1 MAEEKTV
8 TTTAAETGEKPEA
21 AEGTVQEKPE
31 AAARTYNQAYVDD
44 LIERQKAAQEAAVAE
59 ALKVA
64 GMDKDAKEK
73 YEQEQAEEKMAKR
86 EADIARRELKADARE
101 VLAEKQIPTEF
112 LDMLLGS
119 DLKETKANADAFK
132 TKFDAA
138 VQAQVEK
145 RLAGKTPQGGNG
157 RLQSGTSMK
166 SEIEKYMA

>member
-8 TTTAAETGEKPEA
+8 TTTAVETGEKPEA
-21 AEGTVQEKPE
+21 AEGTTQEKPE
-31 AAARTYNQAYVDD
+31 AVAKTYDQAYVDD

-73 YEQEQAEEKMAKR
+73 YEQEQAE
-86 EADIARRELKADARE
+86 
-101 VLAEKQIPTEF
+101 EKQIPTEF

-157 RLQSGTSMK
+157 SQSGTSMK

>member
-1 MAEEKTV
+1 M
-8 TTTAAETGEKPEA
+8 
-21 AEGTVQEKPE
+21 QEKPE
-31 AAARTYNQAYVDD
+31 AAAKTYDQAYVDD
-44 LIERQKAAQEAAVAE
+44 LIERQKVAQEAAVAE

-64 GMDKDAKEK
+64 GMDKDAKAK

-86 EADIARRELKADARE
+86 EADIARRELRADARE
-101 VLAEKQIPTEF
+101 VLAEKQIPAEF

-119 DLKETKANADAFK
+119 DLKATKANADAFK

-157 RLQSGTSMK
+157 SQSGTNMK

>member
-1 MAEEKTV
+1 MKITKEAGVQGLSQVGEE
-8 TTTAAETGEKPEA
+8 
-21 AEGTVQEKPE
+21 
-31 AAARTYNQAYVDD
+31 D
-44 LIERQKAAQEAAVAE
+44 L
-59 ALKVA
+59 ALINA
-64 GMDKDAKEK
+64 L
-73 YEQEQAEEKMAKR
+73 
-86 EADIARRELKADARE
+86 ARRELKADARE

-157 RLQSGTSMK
+157 SQSGTSMK

>member
-1 MAEEKTV
+1 
-8 TTTAAETGEKPEA
+8 
-21 AEGTVQEKPE
+21 
-31 AAARTYNQAYVDD
+31 
-44 LIERQKAAQEAAVAE
+44 
-59 ALKVA
+59 
-64 GMDKDAKEK
+64 
-73 YEQEQAEEKMAKR
+73 MAKR

-145 RLAGKTPQGGNG
+145 RLAGKPPQGGNG
-157 RLQSGTSMK
+157 SQSGTSMK

>member
-8 TTTAAETGEKPEA
+8 TTTAAETEEKPEA
-21 AEGTVQEKPE
+21 AEGTTQEKPE
-31 AAARTYNQAYVDD
+31 TAVKTYDQAYVDD

-64 GMDKDAKEK
+64 GMDKDAKAK

-86 EADIARRELKADARE
+86 EADIARRELRADARE
-101 VLAEKQIPTEF
+101 VLAEKQIPAEF

-119 DLKETKANADAFK
+119 DLKASKANADAFK

-157 RLQSGTSMK
+157 SQSGTNMK

>member
-8 TTTAAETGEKPEA
+8 TTTAVETGEKPEA
-21 AEGTVQEKPE
+21 AEGTTQEKPE
-31 AAARTYNQAYVDD
+31 AVAKTYDQAYVDD
-44 LIERQKAAQEAAVAE
+44 LIERQKAAQEAAG

-157 RLQSGTSMK
+157 SQSGTSMK

>member
-64 GMDKDAKEK
+64 GMDKDAK
-73 YEQEQAEEKMAKR
+73 
-86 EADIARRELKADARE
+86 
-101 VLAEKQIPTEF
+101 
-112 LDMLLGS
+112 
-119 DLKETKANADAFK
+119 ANADAFK

-157 RLQSGTSMK
+157 SQSGTSMK

>member
-8 TTTAAETGEKPEA
+8 TTTAAETEEKPEA
-21 AEGTVQEKPE
+21 AEGITQEKPE
-31 AAARTYNQAYVDD
+31 TAVKTYDQAYVDD
-44 LIERQKAAQEAAVAE
+44 LIERQKEAAVAE

-64 GMDKDAKEK
+64 GMDKDAKAK

-86 EADIARRELKADARE
+86 EADIARRELRADARE
-101 VLAEKQIPTEF
+101 VLAEKQIPAEF

-119 DLKETKANADAFK
+119 DLKATKANADAFK

-157 RLQSGTSMK
+157 SQSGTNMK

>member
-119 DLKETKANADAFK
+119 DLKETKANAESLTLRYRRRWK
-132 TKFDAA
+132 SVWQVRRRRAA
-138 VQAQVEK
+138 MAASPGQA
-145 RLAGKTPQGGNG
+145 
-157 RLQSGTSMK
+157 
-166 SEIEKYMA
+166 

>member
-8 TTTAAETGEKPEA
+8 TTTAVETGEKPEA
-21 AEGTVQEKPE
+21 AKGTTQEKPE
-31 AAARTYNQAYVDD
+31 AVAKTYDQAYVDD

-101 VLAEKQIPTEF
+101 VLAEKQIPT
-112 LDMLLGS
+112 
-119 DLKETKANADAFK
+119 
-132 TKFDAA
+132 
-138 VQAQVEK
+138 
-145 RLAGKTPQGGNG
+145 
-157 RLQSGTSMK
+157 
-166 SEIEKYMA
+166 

>member
-8 TTTAAETGEKPEA
+8 TTTAAETGEKPKA

-157 RLQSGTSMK
+157 SQSGTSMK

>member
-1 MAEEKTV
+1 M
-8 TTTAAETGEKPEA
+8 
-21 AEGTVQEKPE
+21 
-31 AAARTYNQAYVDD
+31 
-44 LIERQKAAQEAAVAE
+44 AE

-119 DLKETKANADAFK
+119 DLKENQSECRQPLKQSLTLRYRRRWKS
-132 TKFDAA
+132 
-138 VQAQVEK
+138 VWQVRRRRAQWQPVRDK
-145 RLAGKTPQGGNG
+145 H
-157 RLQSGTSMK
+157 
-166 SEIEKYMA
+166 EIRD